1 MPWISSIAISSP
13 FAVTCRGR
21 CSKTSS
27 KSSPATCDPK
37 PRKTEQRLGRALTAD
52 DQSAL
57 LKKHGHPWLVASGY
71 LPQQYLVGPALYPY
85 YRQAL
90 VIVLFWVVLPISL
103 GGGALAAIYSP
114 DSTRVWARVLGA
126 AWTGSLYSIGIVT
139 IVFTVLESQRVRIT
153 TLDKWDPSW
162 LPEPHEG
169 RAVPRSE
176 TLIGLIFTTTFLLW
190 WTDLL
195 RAPQLIDYGGEPVR
209 FIADPIWAA
218 VFLPVLISLL
228 LTVATAFVDLVR
240 PWRTTFFSML
250 RVAIDAGSGLIAVA
264 VLRAGHWVQVRRRS
278 AACRQARARRLL
290 DQPGHQV
297 VALDHHRHLRVRR
310 APRDLEHDEGAARV
324 CSSEGRSPDATA

>member
-1 MPWISSIAISSP
+1 MDLIDRYLV
-13 FAVTCRGR
+13 AVRR
-21 CSKTSS
+21 HL
-27 KSSPATCDPK
+27 
-37 PRKTEQRLGRALTAD
+37 PRTLQKDIVEELSDSLRSEAEEAEQRLGRPLTAD

-57 LKKHGHPWLVASGY
+57 LKRQGHPWLVASRY

-153 TLDKWDPSW
+153 TLDTWDPSW

-195 RAPQLIDYGGEPVR
+195 RAPQLIDYGGDPVR
-209 FIADPIWAA
+209 FVADPIWAA

-228 LTVATAFVDLVR
+228 LTVTTSFVDLMR

-250 RVAIDAGSGLIAVA
+250 RIAVDVGSGLIAVA
-264 VLRAGHWVQVRRRS
+264 VLRAGHWVQVVGDPQYADRLVRADYWINQGIKWS
-278 AACRQARARRLL
+278 LLTIIVICMFEALHEMWNTMKARREA
-290 DQPGHQV
+290 V
-297 VALDHHRHLRVRR
+297 I
-310 APRDLEHDEGAARV
+310 
-324 CSSEGRSPDATA
+324 

>member
-1 MPWISSIAISSP
+1 MDLIDRYLV
-13 FAVTCRGR
+13 AVRRHLPGPLQKDIVEELSDSLR
-21 CSKTSS
+21 SE
-27 KSSPATCDPK
+27 AEE
-37 PRKTEQRLGRALTAD
+37 TEQQLGRALTAE

-57 LKKHGHPWLVASGY
+57 LKKHGHPWLVASRY

-103 GGGALAAIYSP
+103 GLGAIAAIYSQE
-114 DSTRVWARVLGA
+114 SARVWGKVLGA
-126 AWTGSLYSIGIVT
+126 AWTGSIYSVGIVT

-162 LPEPHEG
+162 LPEPQEG

-195 RAPQLIDYGGEPVR
+195 RAPQLIDYGGDHVR
-209 FIADPIWAA
+209 FVAEPIWAA

-228 LTVATAFVDLVR
+228 LTVATAFVDLIR
-240 PWRTTFFSML
+240 PWRTTFLSCL
-250 RVAIDAGSGLIAVA
+250 RVVIDAGTAVIVVA
-264 VLRAGHWVQVRRRS
+264 VLRAGHWVQVVGD
-278 AACRQARARRLL
+278 AQHAGNLARADYWINQGIKWTLVSIIVICLFEALTEIWRMVKARREV
-290 DQPGHQV
+290 P
-297 VALDHHRHLRVRR
+297 A
-310 APRDLEHDEGAARV
+310 
-324 CSSEGRSPDATA
+324 

>member
-1 MPWISSIAISSP
+1 MDLIDRYLV
-13 FAVTCRGR
+13 AVRR
-21 CSKTSS
+21 HL
-27 KSSPATCDPK
+27 
-37 PRKTEQRLGRALTAD
+37 PRPLQKDIVEELSDSLRSEAEETEQQLGRALTAD

-57 LKKHGHPWLVASGY
+57 LKKHGHPWLVASRY

-103 GGGALAAIYSP
+103 GGGALGAIYAA
-114 DSTRVWARVLGA
+114 DSSRVWGWALGA
-126 AWTGSLYSIGIVT
+126 AWNGSLYAIGIVT

-190 WTDLL
+190 WADLL
-195 RAPQLIDYGGEPVR
+195 RAPQLIDYGGDAVR
-209 FIADPIWAA
+209 FVAEPIWAA

-228 LTVATAFVDLVR
+228 LTVASAFVDLIR
-240 PWRTTFFSML
+240 PWRTTFFSIV
-250 RVAIDAGSGLIAVA
+250 RVLIDVAAGVIAGV
-264 VLRAGHWVQVRRRS
+264 VLRAGHWVQVIG
-278 AACRQARARRLL
+278 APQDADKLARADYWINQGIKWSLVTLIVICLFEALTEVWRTVKARREVL
-290 DQPGHQV
+290 V
-297 VALDHHRHLRVRR
+297 
-310 APRDLEHDEGAARV
+310 
-324 CSSEGRSPDATA
+324 

>member
-1 MPWISSIAISSP
+1 MDLIDRYLV
-13 FAVTCRGR
+13 AVRR
-21 CSKTSS
+21 HL
-27 KSSPATCDPK
+27 
-37 PRKTEQRLGRALTAD
+37 PRPLQKDIVEELAGNLRSEAEEAEQRLGRALTAD

-57 LKKHGHPWLVASGY
+57 LKKHGHPWVVASRY

-126 AWTGSLYSIGIVT
+126 AWTGSLYSIGIIT

-176 TLIGLIFTTTFLLW
+176 TLIGLIFTTTLLLW

-209 FIADPIWAA
+209 FVADPIWAA

-228 LTVATAFVDLVR
+228 LSVAASFVDLVR

-250 RVAIDAGSGLIAVA
+250 RIAIDVASGLIAVV
-264 VLRAGHWVQVRRRS
+264 VLRAGHWVHVAGDPQH
-278 AACRQARARRLL
+278 ADQLARADYWINQGIKWSLLTIIVIWLFEALRETWSAMKARREA
-290 DQPGHQV
+290 V
-297 VALDHHRHLRVRR
+297 I
-310 APRDLEHDEGAARV
+310 
-324 CSSEGRSPDATA
+324 